1 MDTTT
6 TEAPAFANS
15 CSFKHIRLTTR
26 QATEFIDLTDELNE
40 FLTAVGLQTGILNLQ
55 TSHTTTA
62 VVVSEHEPLLLAD
75 FLELI
80 ERIAP
85 RQRAYGHDDMSRR
98 AGVGAG
104 EPRNGHAHCRALLLP
119 SAACLNVVEG
129 RLALGR
135 WQRVFLVELDGPR
148 PRTISVIAVGE

>member
-1 MDTTT
+1 MDTTMT
-6 TEAPAFANS
+6 GAPACATS
-15 CSFKHIRLTTR
+15 CSFKQIRLTSR
-26 QATEFIDLTDELNE
+26 QATEFIDLTDELHE
-40 FLTAVGLQTGILNLQ
+40 FLAAVGLQTGILNVQ

-62 VVVSEHEPLLLAD
+62 VVVNEHEPLLLSD
-75 FLELI
+75 FRDFI

-85 RQRAYGHDDMSRR
+85 RQAPYSHDDLSRR

-119 SAACLNVVEG
+119 TAACLNVVEG
-129 RLALGR
+129 RLALCR

-148 PRTISVIAVGE
+148 PRTISIVAVGE

>member
-1 MDTTT
+1 MDTTMT
-6 TEAPAFANS
+6 GVPASATS
-15 CSFKHIRLTTR
+15 CSFKQIRLTSR

-40 FLTAVGLQTGILNLQ
+40 FLAAMGLQTGILNVQ
-55 TSHTTTA
+55 TSHTTTG
-62 VVVSEHEPLLLAD
+62 VVVNEHEPLLLSD
-75 FLELI
+75 FRDFI

-85 RQRAYGHDDMSRR
+85 LAPYNHDDLARR
-98 AGVGAG
+98 VGVGAG

-119 SAACLNVVEG
+119 TAACLNVVEG

-148 PRTISVIAVGE
+148 PRTISVVVVGE